1 MRRGAKPT
9 LTVHGI
15 METASYNIEFLL
27 QFNIHNARS
36 GRA

>member
-1 MRRGAKPT
+1 MRRGAKPA
-9 LTVHGI
+9 LTAHGI

-27 QFNIHNARS
+27 QFNIHNVRR